1 MSQTLL
7 KVCGN
12 MENIK
17 TLIFTKEEMDQI
29 HEATLKV
36 LAEPGVLVNNEEARM
51 ILKKAGCDVN
61 EETRVVKMPR
71 QVVEN
76 ALKTAPPEF
85 TMYSRDGKHNVRMVS
100 DGSIVND
107 MTFGV
112 GTRMITYAG
121 HDNYVCRESVLQD
134 IYDISKVVDSCD
146 NIDWFCSPVSAMD
159 LATDPTRSLK
169 EVRAIVANSSKPL
182 LLDPDPSFLEDYF
195 EIEKICYNGDEKR
208 AMKEPFFL
216 VGGCPSSPLQLDD
229 VFCQLAIHGPDYGMP
244 FMCLSMA
251 MGAASSPIFLAGT
264 MVTHNAE
271 VLAGI
276 TLVQLAN
283 PGALTFYGSSTTSFD
298 FYHDAAPVG
307 SPELALISAAVA
319 QLAHYYKMPSI
330 VAGT

>member
-1 MSQTLL
+1 MNHITTQ
-7 KVCGN
+7 
-12 MENIK
+12 
-17 TLIFTKEEMDQI
+17 IFSKEEMDQI
-29 HEATLKV
+29 HAATLKV
-36 LAEPGVLVNNEEARM
+36 LMDPGILVNNEKARE
-51 ILKKAGCDVN
+51 IFKKAGCIVDDA
-61 EETRVVKMPR
+61 TKVVKIPKEI
-71 QVVEN
+71 VDKI
-76 ALKTAPPEF
+76 LSTTPDEF

-100 DGSIVND
+100 DGSIVNN

-112 GTRMITYAG
+112 GTRMILYAG
-121 HDNYVCRESVLQD
+121 NGQYECRGSTLQD
-134 IYDISKVVDSCD
+134 MYDISKVVDSCD

-159 LATDPTRSLK
+159 LATDPVRTLK
-169 EVRAIVANSSKPL
+169 EVRAIVANSSKPM
-182 LLDPDPSFLEDYF
+182 LLDPDPSFMKDYF
-195 EIEKICYNGDEKR
+195 EIEKICYDGDEER

-229 VFCQLAIHGPDYGMP
+229 VFCQLAMDAPDYGMP

-283 PGALTFYGSSTTSFD
+283 PGALTFYGSSTTAFD
-298 FYHDAAPVG
+298 FYNDAAPVG

-319 QLAHYYKMPSI
+319 QMAHYYHIPSV